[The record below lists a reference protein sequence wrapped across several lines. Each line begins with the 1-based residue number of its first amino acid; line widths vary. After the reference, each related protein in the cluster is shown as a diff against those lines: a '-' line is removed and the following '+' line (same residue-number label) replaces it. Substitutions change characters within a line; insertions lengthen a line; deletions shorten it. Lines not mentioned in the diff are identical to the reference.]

1 MQGIVIFQNTVQRG
15 NGGGKRKRIS
25 REYTRECKAR
35 KEEQRE
41 QGKFGRAGTE
51 KGKSC
56 MSSSLDGALI
66 SIMVLQA
73 VGECIQS
80 VHLVF
85 KGLFSPAG
93 TLEALL
99 LRSSCGACDLDFHFL
114 RFSFALSLLTR
125 IQKRVFVFQAL
136 PGDGMCSGDRPSV
149 LTGRKLR
156 DRMLLLPSA
165 VSFSGFPLQWD
176 VMCFWSVSSVC

>member
-1 MQGIVIFQNTVQRG
+1 MRGIVIFQNTVQRG

-25 REYTRECKAR
+25 REYKGR
-35 KEEQRE
+35 KEERRE
-41 QGKFGRAGTE
+41 QRGLQEREQKKGRAA
-51 KGKSC
+51 C
-56 MSSSLDGALI
+56 SSSLDGALI
-66 SIMVLQA
+66 SNMVLQA

-125 IQKRVFVFQAL
+125 IQKRVFVFQVL

-156 DRMLLLPSA
+156 DRLLLLPSA